1 MQRNVILEFDIVE
14 IGWRRK
20 EACHNISLRLTKS
33 TLSFFK
39 NEAGNNVN
47 YINITVL
54 HQNCK

>member
-14 IGWRRK
+14 IGWRGK
-20 EACHNISLRLTKS
+20 EACHNISLRLIKS